1 MNKFGFSL
9 LFFQT
14 YFLLFLVLLSSS
26 TAVNHFILIHILK
39 ITIEGRSVEF
49 LSSRMLYLSF
59 TVLLKQ
65 IYFCSIFD
73 NSNCYKFEF
82 KLEFTCCLGNRKWL
96 WEFTA
101 LILFITW
108 SSELV
113 FTQVGLSVLI
123 HWELLF
129 ESGILGLMKHRSC
142 FVKDFLSTLPC
153 IYSKWLKATTAG
165 AGLSI
170 RKYLHSWMLFTSWEW
185 AL

>member
-9 LFFQT
+9 FFFQS

-26 TAVNHFILIHILK
+26 AAVNHFILIHILK
-39 ITIEGRSVEF
+39 ITIGGRSVEF
-49 LSSRMLYLSF
+49 NSHMLYEFHS
-59 TVLLKQ
+59 TLLKQ

-82 KLEFTCCLGNRKWL
+82 KLEFSCSFGNRKWL

-113 FTQVGLSVLI
+113 FTQARLSVLI

-153 IYSKWLKATTAG
+153 IYSKWLKATIAG
-165 AGLSI
+165 ADLSI
-170 RKYLHSWMLFTSWEW
+170 RKYLHSWMLYTSWEW